1 MTRSNSFITALQ
13 TPGAL
18 FSILENLRK
27 QKSFIKKNILPFLEE
42 AVQSRDGSFDNE
54 DLKKITNYYGLAVP
68 AVLGEAFCAL
78 RGKKM
83 SGAERLAST
92 CLGAITGMG
101 DDFFDKDRLGEEDL
115 KNLLTHPEGAT
126 GKTAGEKLSLY
137 FFKTAILNA
146 PDRQR
151 MQQSL
156 FRVFLAQVESRRQ
169 KKNNLAPGEIKNI
182 TLNKGGVSLLFYR
195 TVFSEQLEEAEERM
209 LYSLGGLMQLSNDIF
224 DVYKDIT
231 DGVNTLMTT
240 ANKVNDVRVL
250 FSELLKEGYEA
261 AYKTGYEI
269 ANIKKFI
276 SIISIGIFSRCYV
289 CLDHL
294 EKSERLSNDL
304 FTPHLYN
311 RKQLICDMDTSGN
324 KWKSVWYHLRTV

>member
-1 MTRSNSFITALQ
+1 MYHSNSLLIALQ
-13 TPGAL
+13 TPGTL
-18 FSILENLRK
+18 FSILENLGK
-27 QKSFIKKNILPFLEE
+27 QKLFIKKNILPFLEE

-101 DDFFDKDRLGEEDL
+101 DDFFDKERLGEEEL
-115 KNLLTHPEGAT
+115 KNLLTHPEDAT

-137 FFKTAILNA
+137 FYKTAILNA
-146 PDRQR
+146 PDRQLIQR
-151 MQQSL
+151 SL
-156 FRVFLAQVESRRQ
+156 FRVFVAQVESRRQ
-169 KKNNLAPGEIKNI
+169 KKNNLTPEEIKNI

-195 TVFSEQLEEAEERM
+195 TIFSNQLEEAEEKM

-240 ANKVNDVRVL
+240 ANRVNDVRAL

-261 AYKTGYEI
+261 AHKTGYER
-269 ANIKKFI
+269 ANIKKFLN
-276 SIISIGIFSRCYV
+276 IISIGIFSRCFV

-294 EKSERLSNDL
+294 EKSEALSDNV
-304 FTPHLYN
+304 FTPQLYN
-311 RKQLICDMDTSGN
+311 RKQLICDMDTALN
-324 KWKSVWYHLRTV
+324 KWRSVWYHIRNV